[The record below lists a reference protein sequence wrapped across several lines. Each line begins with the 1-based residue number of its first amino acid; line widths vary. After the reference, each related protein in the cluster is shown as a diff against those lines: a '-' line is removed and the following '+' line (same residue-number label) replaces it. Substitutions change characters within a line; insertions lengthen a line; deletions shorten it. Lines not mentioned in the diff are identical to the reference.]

1 MRVVAILLV
10 FAAAFGLA
18 ALWQSRRV
26 DRLRRESELAQ
37 KLRDG
42 ELGETSSGIVPQGWG
57 VVVVGRP
64 SGAEP
69 IGGATVEVEVED
81 VVESEGAADARPDS
95 APANAALPPALD
107 PASLADF
114 ELTVAPG
121 HSLSEIA
128 KEHYGTA
135 AGAVVGALARYNGFA
150 DADRLRAG
158 QRLLLPPIERLR

>member
-1 MRVVAILLV
+1 MRVVAILLA

-18 ALWQSRRV
+18 AWWQSRRI

-69 IGGATVEVEVED
+69 IGGERGEVED
-81 VVESEGAADARPDS
+81 AVEYEDATEARPDS
-95 APANAALPPALD
+95 APASAATPPALD

-135 AGAVVGALARYNGFA
+135 SGAVVGALARYNGLT
-150 DADRLRAG
+150 DADRLTAG